1 MIKCV
6 SVVLLFFTL
15 SSFSVFADDA
25 STLTAPEIE
34 VVWVGT
40 STLDTLPG
48 YIPSWTEVLIGVR
61 LNGGID
67 PGAGLD
73 GNSDT
78 PDDGQIEPGGV
89 ILNWQV
95 NSQDANVF
103 MRSMGLVYNL
113 LYQDYRYMKRI
124 DAYGNGTKM
133 YWWVTAQNVNGEIST
148 TEVDSFLI
156 GTLSTD
162 KEPLPS
168 VFKILGNYPN
178 PFNPKTNINFS
189 LANDAEVDFFVFTL
203 GGKRVRQLNLGKL
216 SSGNQVV
223 EWQGKDDFGND
234 VPSGIYMYRLQSDLH
249 SEVRKMTLLK

>member
-1 MIKCV
+1 M
-6 SVVLLFFTL
+6 LFYFFTL

-25 STLTAPEIE
+25 STLTAAPEIE

-40 STLDTLPG
+40 STVDTLPG

-78 PDDGQIEPGGV
+78 PDDGQIEPGEV

-103 MRSMGLVYNL
+103 MRSIGLFITYFIRL
-113 LYQDYRYMKRI
+113 SLYEKNRRI
-124 DAYGNGTKM
+124 WEWNKM

-178 PFNPKTNINFS
+178 PFNPKTNIS
-189 LANDAEVDFFVFTL
+189 TIANDAEVRVFL
-203 GGKRVRQLNLGKL
+203 Y
-216 SSGNQVV
+216 S
-223 EWQGKDDFGND
+223 
-234 VPSGIYMYRLQSDLH
+234 P
-249 SEVRKMTLLK
+249 

>member
-1 MIKCV
+1 MIKYV
-6 SVVLLFFTL
+6 SAVLLFFTI

-34 VVWVGT
+34 VVWVGPT
-40 STLDTLPG
+40 TLDTLTENV
-48 YIPSWTEVLIGVR
+48 PSWSDIRVFVR

-67 PGAGLD
+67 PVAGID
-73 GNSDT
+73 GDPET
-78 PDDGQIEPGGV
+78 PDDGQINLSGV
-89 ILNWQV
+89 ILHWQV
-95 NSQDANVF
+95 NSQSANVR
-103 MRSMGLVYNL
+103 MKTMSLVWNL
-113 LYQDYRYMKRI
+113 QVQEYRFWNKM
-124 DAYGNGTKM
+124 DGNANGTKM

-162 KEPLPS
+162 KDPLPS

-189 LANDAEVDFFVFTL
+189 LDHNAEVDFSVFTL
-203 GGKRVRQLNLGKL
+203 GGKRVRKLNLGKL
-216 SSGNQVV
+216 SSGNQSV

-234 VPSGIYMYRLQSDLH
+234 VPSGIYVYRLQSDLH